1 MRVYLADPKGFHRF
15 LAAHLER
22 EGVVRT
28 AVISAGNSIIVTG
41 SQAAS
46 IQVGRK
52 EGWAASQSEA
62 SLTNPAYRIRLWS
75 SKGVIL
81 IPSNLP
87 GSWTCSSE
95 HISSTATLL
104 KRRWPLTLLFIASSL
119 SVLLLFLTLKGE
131 HFINSAGQPQASVRL
146 RSEILFHFRNVFNLN
161 S

>member
-62 SLTNPAYRIRLWS
+62 SLTNPAYRIRL
-75 SKGVIL
+75 
-81 IPSNLP
+81 
-87 GSWTCSSE
+87 
-95 HISSTATLL
+95 
-104 KRRWPLTLLFIASSL
+104 
-119 SVLLLFLTLKGE
+119 
-131 HFINSAGQPQASVRL
+131 
-146 RSEILFHFRNVFNLN
+146 
-161 S
+161 